1 MKKFCTLIFSLIIT
15 FSFFSCDNEVS
26 TIADYE
32 DITIVYGLL
41 NQNDSISSIKI
52 TKAFLGEGNALTY
65 AQVADSSQ
73 YEDILAVTLEEYNSN
88 NQMISEIEFHMDSIS
103 AKPDGV
109 FYAPNQIIY
118 TAVTNNLLNDQN
130 TYKLVIENRETGK
143 IITATTPLVSSE
155 LSILKPPINN
165 ALRPTIN
172 INDDEYKRTVSWES
186 TKNGKRYGVYATF
199 QYSELFDG
207 SNEPVEKSIKWDA
220 FPVIKASDIK
230 GGEELG
236 FDFLNQSFWIWIND
250 VIPYEDEA
258 IENTVQKRYAGKLT
272 FVFEVAGND
281 FNSYM
286 EVNEP
291 GISIIQERPE
301 FTNIENGTGL
311 LSARF
316 SKERAFDLSEISL
329 QTLWN
334 DYAELKFVN
343 PAN

>member
-1 MKKFCTLIFSLIIT
+1 MKKISTLIISFIVA

-26 TIADYE
+26 TIADWE
-32 DITIVYGLL
+32 DITLVYGLL
-41 NQNDSISSIKI
+41 NQNDSISAIKI
-52 TKAFLGEGNALTY
+52 TKAFLGEGNALAY
-65 AQVADSSQ
+65 AQIADSSQ
-73 YEDILAVTLEEYNSN
+73 YEDILDVTLEEYNST
-88 NQMISEIEFHMDSIS
+88 NQLISEIAFQRDSIS
-103 AKPDGV
+103 NKPDGI
-109 FYAPNQIIY
+109 FYAPNQVIY
-118 TAVTNNLLNDQN
+118 TAVTKDLLDDQN
-130 TYKLVIENRETGK
+130 TYKLIIENRETGK
-143 IITATTPLVSSE
+143 IITATTPLVDADLTIS
-155 LSILKPPINN
+155 KPPINN

-172 INDDEYKRTVSWES
+172 INDDEYKRTVQWIS

-207 SNEPVEKSIKWDA
+207 SSEPVEKSIKWDA
-220 FPVIKASDIK
+220 FPVRKSSDTE
-230 GGEELG
+230 GGETLD
-236 FDFLNQSFWIWIND
+236 FDFLNRSFWIWLND
-250 VIPYEDEA
+250 VVPYEDVT

-272 FVFEVAGND
+272 FVFEVAGSD

-286 EVNEP
+286 EINEP

-301 FTNIENGTGL
+301 YTNIENGTGL

-334 DYAELKFVN
+334 DYVELKFVN